1 MTEEIKCLNWDIEV
15 DLSKNLSEINQ
26 FNTIERYPE
35 VKTSIKAK
43 FNQEYSFLAFV
54 SRDFGADRIAEG
66 ALLGHLLF
74 RRGPNAD
81 AIPVSLFDFL
91 SVQPV
96 SPLIAEIKAHSI
108 TLI

>member
-1 MTEEIKCLNWDIEV
+1 MEMDFFSLRQSLYPIVDELNLLNYHIDV
-15 DLSKNLSEINQ
+15 VLLFGS
-26 FNTIERYPE
+26 R
-35 VKTSIKAK
+35 AK
-43 FNQEYSFLAFV
+43 GTHSTQSDYDLAFV

-74 RRGPNAD
+74 KRVPNAD